1 MKLLSS
7 MSIRN
12 KILIIPGLAVFG
24 FAMIVV
30 YTVSGISNN
39 SRDFQAIENV
49 YFPVLELSNVNIVS
63 VERINETLT
72 SAATTGDEDALKNVE
87 MMKVAVE
94 KRLDEKLAL
103 QPLREKEI
111 QQLKLDLDTYYQ
123 QAFSLTK
130 SMVDG
135 SADFAN
141 IAAVVTRKN
150 ESYEAALS
158 GFKKFRADSLK
169 QFTST
174 IDDASK
180 NGDRLVQL
188 SIAVGVITALVLLA
202 VAIQITYMVTRSLAQ
217 VKESLV
223 NIAEGEG
230 DLTQRIT
237 KTSNDEVGE
246 LVEWFNLF
254 IEKLQATIGG
264 VVSTIKPLTDMSKQ
278 LNKASTESFDVASEQ
293 KDSSGRMIKTMSE
306 LLEGVVNIADN
317 AASASK
323 GAESADDEVKTGMEV
338 VGKTVN
344 SINELAVQVDNAAV
358 VIGKL
363 ESDVES
369 VSGIL
374 DVIRSIAEQTN
385 LLALNAAIEAARAGE
400 QGRGFAVVA
409 DEVRTLASRT
419 QDSTLEIQQL
429 IERLQN
435 AAQKAVSV
443 MAMGKDLASSS
454 VENAGKAGETLSG
467 IAAQVSSIRTM
478 NGQIADTTEQQQALT
493 ATIGDSVEEMQRSCD
508 TASEGNQRVLELS
521 GSLQSTALKLEE
533 VSTQFKV

>member
-150 ESYEAALS
+150 ESYESALS

-254 IEKLQATIGG
+254 IEKLQTTIGG

>member
-12 KILIIPGLAVFG
+12 KILAIPGLAVLG
-24 FAMIVV
+24 FAVIVV
-30 YTVSGISNN
+30 YTVSGINN
-39 SRDFQAIENV
+39 NGRDFQAIENV

-87 MMKVAVE
+87 LMKIAVE
-94 KRLDEKLAL
+94 QRLNEKLAL
-103 QPLREKEI
+103 QPLRKKEVDK
-111 QQLKLDLDTYYQ
+111 LKAGLNQYYS
-123 QAFSLTK
+123 QAFALTK

-150 ESYEAALS
+150 NSYEAALA
-158 GFKKFRADSLK
+158 GFKKFRANSLK

-174 IDDASK
+174 VDAASK
-180 NGDRLVQL
+180 NGDELVQL

-202 VAIQITYMVTRSLAQ
+202 VAIQITYMVTGSLAQ

-223 NIAEGEG
+223 NIAQGEG

-237 KTSNDEVGE
+237 KTSDDEVGE

-254 IEKLQATIGG
+254 IEKLHSTIGG
-264 VVSTIKPLTDMSKQ
+264 VVSTITPLTDMSKQ

-293 KDSSGRMIKTMSE
+293 KDSSGRMINTMSE
-306 LLEGVVNIADN
+306 LLAGVVNIADN

-323 GAESADDEVKTGMEV
+323 GAESADEEVKSGMEV

-374 DVIRSIAEQTN
+374 DVIRGIAEQTN

-419 QDSTLEIQQL
+419 QASTLEINQL
-429 IERLQN
+429 IERLQS
-435 AAQKAVSV
+435 AAQEAVNV
-443 MAMGKDLASSS
+443 MELGKNLASNS
-454 VENAGKAGETLSG
+454 VEHAGKAGETLSS

-478 NGQIADTTEQQQALT
+478 NGQIADTTEQQQDLT
-493 ATIGDSVEEMQRSCD
+493 ATIGDSMGEMQRSCD
-508 TASEGNQRVLELS
+508 TVSEGNQRVLELS